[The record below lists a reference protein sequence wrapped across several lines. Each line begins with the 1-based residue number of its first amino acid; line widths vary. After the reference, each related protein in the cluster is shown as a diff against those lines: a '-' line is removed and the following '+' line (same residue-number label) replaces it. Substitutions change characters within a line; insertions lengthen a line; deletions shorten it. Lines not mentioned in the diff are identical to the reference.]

1 MATATLD
8 KIKASIRDVPDFP
21 KPGIVFKD
29 ITPLLQNNDLFKA
42 TVERLAG
49 PFQKKGITHVASI
62 ESRGFIFGAPVAY
75 LLGAGYIPIRKK
87 GKLPH
92 KTISH
97 TYNLEYGTDTLEI
110 HADALDSS
118 SRVLII
124 DDVLATGGTAR
135 ATCQL
140 IEQLKAKVAGL
151 SFAIELEF
159 LHGREKLHGYEVTS
173 LLKY

>member
-92 KTISH
+92 KTLSH